1 MRVGRRLMAL
11 LLEPQ
16 VRKHDLG
23 QPSRHAIQP
32 ERFHRWPPYLG
43 KRQRRQSSR
52 DLPRQRWHPSK
63 RNPSGEWRRRVW
75 PRAPHIVARAGQL
88 KHRVAVWACF
98 SLSVAVHLSLL
109 HSFTQRTPS
118 SQREGLRSLTVR
130 ILPPQATVQL
140 QSVDAVSTE
149 IGGILSPA
157 APLLPAQPAEQ
168 PTFDTTTSEA
178 APKATAPEAR
188 GTDDDYLPRALL
200 TIPPEPQGAVVLPSW
215 SDPNEKPGK
224 HVGTL
229 VLYIN
234 AAGTVDQVIPEAPRL
249 PPKLE
254 DIAVETFRSVQFAP
268 AQRHGYEVKSWIRV
282 EVEFDNSPIPQSTTL
297 LSP

>member
-1 MRVGRRLMAL
+1 M
-11 LLEPQ
+11 
-16 VRKHDLG
+16 
-23 QPSRHAIQP
+23 
-32 ERFHRWPPYLG
+32 
-43 KRQRRQSSR
+43 
-52 DLPRQRWHPSK
+52 
-63 RNPSGEWRRRVW
+63 
-75 PRAPHIVARAGQL
+75 
-88 KHRVAVWACF
+88 
-98 SLSVAVHLSLL
+98 AVHLTLL
-109 HSFTQRTPS
+109 QGFTQRTPS
-118 SQREGLRSLTVR
+118 PQREGLRSLRVR
-130 ILPPQATVQL
+130 ILPPQATVQP
-140 QSVDAVSTE
+140 QGVEAVSADV
-149 IGGILSPA
+149 GGNVAPA
-157 APLLPAQPAEQ
+157 AHLVRAQPEEQ
-168 PTFDTTTSEA
+168 PAVNAATSEA
-178 APKATAPEAR
+178 APKATILEAR

-234 AAGTVDQVIPEAPRL
+234 ATGTVDKVIPEAPRL

-297 LSP
+297 PSP